1 MPGLQWSS
9 SLWPQAATRPDTS
22 MWRPMSALIERL
34 LPYALLAVA
43 TLLSFR
49 ADTLPLA
56 GIAAVWLL
64 ATFTFRPKRLRDNP
78 FLALVSFV
86 GLLLIA
92 SLLMLRDPL
101 YLVFMITAFFHA
113 LHLRPVPLAL
123 FGLATASL
131 LLNTLPI
138 GGPAK
143 AFSENGG
150 LYAIIILIQTAAI
163 GGGSILAA
171 KVSRQ
176 NEARRQALEELA
188 AAHEENAGL
197 HRQLLAQAREAG
209 ILDERQRLSQ
219 EIHDTLAQGFTGIIT
234 QLEAAEQAGE
244 DTAERRRHMA
254 TASAL
259 ARETSRR
266 HGVPSAPCSLN
277 SWTRRS

>member
-1 MPGLQWSS
+1 
-9 SLWPQAATRPDTS
+9 
-22 MWRPMSALIERL
+22 
-34 LPYALLAVA
+34 
-43 TLLSFR
+43 
-49 ADTLPLA
+49 
-56 GIAAVWLL
+56 
-64 ATFTFRPKRLRDNP
+64 
-78 FLALVSFV
+78 V

-123 FGLATASL
+123 FG
-131 LLNTLPI
+131 
-138 GGPAK
+138 
-143 AFSENGG
+143 
-150 LYAIIILIQTAAI
+150 
-163 GGGSILAA
+163 
-171 KVSRQ
+171 
-176 NEARRQALEELA
+176 
-188 AAHEENAGL
+188 
-197 HRQLLAQAREAG
+197 
-209 ILDERQRLSQ
+209 
-219 EIHDTLAQGFTGIIT
+219 LAQGFTGIIT